1 MRNFF
6 SGLFVACALTGF
18 VFVSACSDED
28 PLVPPA
34 GSSSS
39 GVSVSPSS
47 ATGSVSS
54 AVSSSSAAASS
65 ASSQAA
71 SSGGGTAEETTA
83 EPYDFS
89 GNIASLRAA
98 IDPTGSASSV
108 ATFTLGSPVVV
119 TGVVHAVN
127 SAGKFWI
134 QDKDAGIYFYT
145 SAGDLPSVGEKVS
158 MTVTGGCVYNYLVEA
173 TSYTGYSVL
182 SSGNAVYRRSGASG
196 STLPNALQG
205 QAWQAVIVLTASW
218 NHSTTSKVV
227 DSGTGLRARNLTG
240 TTLTAGT
247 YYIRGPLNCSA
258 SYNYVDI
265 YPGMA
270 ERTGDASSSS
280 AASSSGSASST
291 SWSASA
297 TLGSYDIASRVR
309 IGSFNIEIFGT
320 TKASRPNTMTVLASI
335 ATNFSIIAIQE
346 VGSNSDPSDSTC
358 VTVLDA
364 YVARINQL
372 LGGTHYA
379 YVRGHQY
386 AFVYRTAHVSMD
398 GYALYSGT
406 KSFSYPPL
414 AAKFSIPSKS
424 FDFVLLTI
432 HTSPTSATTEISY
445 LPTAMAE
452 VAVTHSDPDVI
463 CLGDFNADG
472 TYYSDGG
479 DAQGWLAGFSPA
491 SYTTVIPN
499 GTDTTVSTGNT
510 HTYDRIQHSQTAAQD
525 YTGTWGVLK
534 FSQYYD
540 ISQCEGPSITGI
552 EDNLS
557 DHYPVWAE
565 FWVNQD
571 TD

>member
-1 MRNFF
+1 MTNF
-6 SGLFVACALTGF
+6 GQTV
-18 VFVSACSDED
+18 E
-28 PLVPPA
+28 
-34 GSSSS
+34 
-39 GVSVSPSS
+39 
-47 ATGSVSS
+47 
-54 AVSSSSAAASS
+54 
-65 ASSQAA
+65 
-71 SSGGGTAEETTA
+71 
-83 EPYDFS
+83 
-89 GNIASLRAA
+89 
-98 IDPTGSASSV
+98 
-108 ATFTLGSPVVV
+108 V
-119 TGVVHAVN
+119 TGVVHAVKA
-127 SAGKFWI
+127 SGQYWI
-134 QDKDAGIYFYT
+134 QDKDAGIFVYFPT
-145 SAGDLPSVGEKVS
+145 GGHRPSVGDKIRCVVSRGEKYYEVLQI
-158 MTVTGGCVYNYLVEA
+158 TA
-173 TSYTGYSVL
+173 YTDYSVV
-182 SSGNAVYRRSGASG
+182 SSGNAVYRRRGIIDSSNP
-196 STLPNALQG
+196 SLHQG
-205 QAWQAVIVLTASW
+205 QAWIADIVRTTSW
-218 NHSTTSKVV
+218 TSTTSSVVV
-227 DSGTGLRARNLTG
+227 DSVTGLRARNSTG
-240 TTLTAGT
+240 TTLGTGT
-247 YYIRGPLNCSA
+247 YIIRGPVHQTA
-258 SYNYVDI
+258 SYVFPDI
-265 YPGMA
+265 FAGMY
-270 ERTGDASSSS
+270 ERTGDVPSS
-280 AASSSGSASST
+280 SSSGSASST

-297 TLGSYDIASRVR
+297 TLGTYDIASRVR

-510 HTYDRIQHSQTAAQD
+510 HTYDRIQLSQTAAQD

-557 DHYPVWAE
+557 DHYPVWVE